1 MKNIC
6 TVSDN
11 NYLIK
16 GLTLYDSLKE
26 YSEDFILHYL
36 CIDDTSFNK
45 LTQFESKSLKVW
57 NVTELLN
64 NNNDLLNLKNTD
76 YRYFC
81 WSLAS
86 YFSNFLMEKYN
97 KSITYIDSDILLYDN
112 VDIILNAID
121 DKDVGIF
128 RHRQFSLSI
137 DVPEGHYNVGIVYF
151 KNNDIGKKILNWW
164 SDAVL
169 HKKHPHLSTCGDQKY
184 LEEFPRMCSNIF
196 IDGEIGHGAPWQWQ
210 LFNYD
215 DYETDGTIIWEGKK
229 QKLIFSHFSQFNY
242 NLENDTYLPS
252 SQHHIYTPLTMYTN
266 NEGLKIIYD
275 DYFDK
280 IKKVYNKYNGLK

>member
-6 TVSDN
+6 TVSDIK
-11 NYLIK
+11 YLYQ
-16 GLTLYDSLKE
+16 GLALFESLSK
-26 YSEDFILHYL
+26 SENITLHYL
-36 CIDDTSFNK
+36 CIDQISYDILKNIKDNK
-45 LTQFESKSLKVW
+45 LIIY
-57 NVTELLN
+57 NI
-64 NNNDLLNLKNTD
+64 NDLLNNDNNLINLKNSD

-86 YFSNFLMEKYN
+86 YFSNHLLSKN
-97 KSITYIDSDILLYDN
+97 VGDSITYIDSDIYFHEKIELLFESFSK
-112 VDIILNAID
+112 
-121 DKDVGIF
+121 KDVGIF

-137 DVPEGHYNVGIVYF
+137 SRPEGHYNVGVVYF
-151 KNNDIGKKILNWW
+151 KNSDIGKNVLNWW

-169 HKKHPHLSTCGDQKY
+169 HKKYPHLSTCGDQKY

-210 LFNYD
+210 LFNFD
-215 DYETDGTIIWEGKK
+215 NYENDGTIIWEGKK

-252 SQHHIYTPLTMYTN
+252 SQHHIYTPLTMYTEN
-266 NEGLKIIYD
+266 KGLKIIYD
-275 DYFDK
+275 DYFNK
-280 IKKVYNKYNGLK
+280 IKKTYIKYNT

>member
-16 GLTLYDSLKE
+16 GLTLYESLKE
-26 YSEDFILHYL
+26 SSKDFILHYL

-45 LTQFESKSLKVW
+45 LIQFESETLKVC
-57 NVTELLN
+57 NINKLLN
-64 NNNDLLNLKNTD
+64 DDSNLLNLKNTN
-76 YRYFC
+76 YQYFC

-86 YFSNFLMEKYN
+86 YFSNFLMKKNNE
-97 KSITYIDSDILLYDN
+97 SILYIDSDILLYDD
-112 VDIILNAID
+112 VEVILNAID
-121 DKDVGIF
+121 NKDIGIF
-128 RHRQFSLSI
+128 RHRQFNLSI
-137 DVPEGHYNVGIVYF
+137 DTPEGHYNVGIVYF
-151 KNNDIGKKILNWW
+151 KNSDIGKQVLNWW
-164 SDAVL
+164 ADAVL
-169 HKKHPHLSTCGDQKY
+169 FKKYPILSTCGDQKY
-184 LEEFPRMCSNIF
+184 LDEFPRMCENIF
-196 IDGEIGHGAPWQWQ
+196 IDGELAHGAPWQWQ
-210 LFNYD
+210 LYNFDNYKN
-215 DYETDGTIIWEGKK
+215 DGTIIWEGKK

-280 IKKVYNKYNGLK
+280 IKKTNFKYNK